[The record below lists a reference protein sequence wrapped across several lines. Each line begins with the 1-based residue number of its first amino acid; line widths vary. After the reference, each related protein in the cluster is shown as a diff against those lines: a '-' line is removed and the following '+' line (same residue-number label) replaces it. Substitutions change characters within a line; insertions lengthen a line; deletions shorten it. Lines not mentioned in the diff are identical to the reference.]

1 MKKVFLNVFCGI
13 TFIFA
18 KNITLCFQIFSLQCV
33 TSYSA
38 NGPLFTLFMKSIFEM
53 LDALELD
60 LQLRT
65 EKTYTDKILRFVI

>member
-1 MKKVFLNVFCGI
+1 VHEEGFLNVFRGI

-18 KNITLCFQIFSLQCV
+18 KNITLCFPIFSLQCV
-33 TSYSA
+33 TYSA

-65 EKTYTDKILRFVI
+65 ENTYTDKILRFVI